1 MKLKIS
7 PKNIILGVLFLTFSF
22 LFILAI
28 LEQSLSV
35 EFFKSIIEGMV
46 ALLWVIIPIITTV
59 ASLLVVGFSKES
71 LNSLLYFIVTL
82 LLISNMFLLFVLTVQ
97 EMGLGILFIG
107 FTVWGSTLLFI
118 IALLVKLLSAYFVQK
133 NFKELLGHISKIK
146 IFKSFFLS
154 VGVIFLLFQIFIVGS
169 AISAYKAVK
178 VLDTTKKKE
187 YSLWYFYRP
196 LSLEIRLDNGLRW
209 SYGRV
214 KFVGKSE

>member
-7 PKNIILGVLFLTFSF
+7 KKNIALGILCLTFSF

-35 EFFKSIIEGMV
+35 EFFKLVMEGMLI
-46 ALLWVIIPIITTV
+46 LLWVIIPIVITV
-59 ASLLVVGFSKES
+59 ASLLVLVFSKES
-71 LNSLLYFIVTL
+71 LTSLLYFIVTL

-97 EMGLGILFIG
+97 EIGLGILVIG
-107 FTVWGSTLLFI
+107 FTVWGSTLFFI
-118 IALLVKLLSAYFVQK
+118 ITLLVKLLSAYFVQK
-133 NFKELLGHISKIK
+133 NFKELLAHISKIK

-154 VGVIFLLFQIFIVGS
+154 VSVIFLLFEIFIVGS

-178 VLDTTKKKE
+178 VLDTTENKE
-187 YSLWYFYRP
+187 YSILYFYRP

-214 KFVGKSE
+214 RFVEKGE